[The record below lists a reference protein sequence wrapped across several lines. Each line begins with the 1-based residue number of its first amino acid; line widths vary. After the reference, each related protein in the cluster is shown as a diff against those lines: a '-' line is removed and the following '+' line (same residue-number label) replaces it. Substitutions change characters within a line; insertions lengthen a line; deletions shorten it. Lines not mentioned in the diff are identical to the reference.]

1 MALTDTRT
9 ESGTE
14 ATEAAH
20 SAVPA
25 PVSLLGSGDHK
36 ALGLV
41 YVVAA
46 LLFGAVGWI
55 ISALIGAHSLGS
67 GTFLSESTADGFL
80 SGSRIGLVLLVGV
93 PVMLGLATYIVP
105 LQVGANTVAFPRAA
119 AAALWTWVLSGG
131 LLIVA
136 NAIDGGLD
144 GGRERAVDLGLLA
157 IAGLCV
163 ALVLGAVCVITTAIA
178 LRTPG
183 MRLDRVPLFTWAFI
197 VGGSVWVLTLPILL
211 GNVVLIYV
219 DHHYGAA
226 TSFGSAGSQWAQV
239 SWIASQP
246 QVYALLIPVLGLVA
260 DVIATIAGVRQPNR
274 NVLLVGIGAFGVL
287 SIGAWA
293 QTAFYP
299 EARNEPLW
307 AGMVLLIVLPTL
319 AVAGG
324 VGAVLRS
331 GKPPIKSPFLLSIVA
346 LLFVLLAVLVGALAV
361 LTPLELR
368 DSSAFNTGQFAAVL
382 AAVIAGAA
390 AGVTY
395 WAPKMTGRIGTD
407 APAKLNVLVIL
418 GGGALA
424 SLPLLVLGFS
434 SRFTVLADA
443 GDALEV
449 VAILGDGLLALGVI
463 LTLLTL
469 LAATRGTPAGEDP
482 WGTGQS
488 LEWACA
494 SPPPLANFGE
504 LPAIVSPQPLLDAA
518 DSSKGA

>member
-55 ISALIGAHSLGS
+55 IAALTGAHSLGS
-67 GTFLSESTADGFL
+67 GSFLSDSTANGFL
-80 SGSRIGLVLLVGV
+80 SGSRIGLVLLVAV

-136 NAIDGGLD
+136 NAIDGSLD
-144 GGRERAVDLGLLA
+144 GGRERAIDLGLLA

-163 ALVLGAVCVITTAIA
+163 SLVLGAVCVITTAIA

-219 DHHYGAA
+219 DHHYGAG
-226 TSFGSAGSQWAQV
+226 TTFGSVGSQWVQV

-287 SIGAWA
+287 SVGAWA
-293 QTAFYP
+293 QTAFYS

-307 AGMVLLIVLPTL
+307 AAMVLLIVLPTL
-319 AVAGG
+319 VVAGG

-346 LLFVLLAVLVGALAV
+346 LLFVLLAVLVGALAAF
-361 LTPLELR
+361 TPLELR
-368 DSSAFNTGQFAAVL
+368 DSSAFNAGQFAAVL
-382 AAVIAGAA
+382 AAVIAAAA

-418 GGGALA
+418 GGGALS

-434 SRFTVLADA
+434 GRFTALADA
-443 GDALEV
+443 GDALETI
-449 VAILGDGLLALGVI
+449 AILGNGLLALGAI

-518 DSSKGA
+518 DSTKGA

>member
-9 ESGTE
+9 ESGIE
-14 ATEAAH
+14 APEASP

-41 YVVAA
+41 YIVAA
-46 LLFGAVGWI
+46 LLFGVVGWI
-55 ISALIGAHSLGS
+55 VSALTGAHALGS
-67 GTFLSESTADGFL
+67 GTFLSESTADGLF
-80 SGSRIGLVLLVGV
+80 SASRIGLVLLVAV

-119 AAALWTWVLSGG
+119 AAALWTWILSGG

-136 NAIDGGLD
+136 NSIDGGLD
-144 GGRERAVDLGLLA
+144 GGRDRAVDLGLLA

-163 ALVLGAVCVITTAIA
+163 ALVLGVVCVITTAIA

-183 MRLDRVPLFTWAFI
+183 MRLDRVPLFTWAFV
-197 VGGSVWVLTLPILL
+197 VGGSVWVLTLPILF

-219 DHHYGAA
+219 DHHYGSA
-226 TSFGSAGSQWAQV
+226 TAFGSVGSQWVQV

-260 DVIATIAGVRQPNR
+260 DVIATIAGVRQPSR
-274 NVLLVGIGAFGVL
+274 NLMLFAIGAFGVL
-287 SIGAWA
+287 SVGAWA

-299 EARNEPLW
+299 EARNEALW
-307 AGMVLLIVLPTL
+307 AAMVLLIVLPTL
-319 AVAGG
+319 LVAAGT
-324 VGAVLRS
+324 GAVLRS
-331 GKPPIKSPFLLSIVA
+331 GKPPIKSPLLLAIVA
-346 LLFVLLAVLVGALAV
+346 LLFVLLAVLVGALAAF
-361 LTPLELR
+361 TPLELR
-368 DSSAFNTGQFAAVL
+368 GSRAFGTGQFAAVL

-390 AGVTY
+390 AGVAY
-395 WAPKMTGRIGTD
+395 WAPKMTGRMGTD
-407 APAKLNVLVIL
+407 AFAKLNVVVIL

-424 SLPLLVLGFS
+424 SLPLIILGFS
-434 SRFTVLADA
+434 ARFTGLADA
-443 GDALEV
+443 GDALETI
-449 VAILGDGLLALGVI
+449 AILGDGLLALGAL

-482 WGTGQS
+482 WGSGQS

-504 LPAIVSPQPLLDAA
+504 LPVVVSAQPLLDAA
-518 DSSKGA
+518 DSTKGA